1 MVDAAHG
8 GAIAM
13 ASGAT
18 ALGFLAV
25 FTGVMTGGTSFLIF
39 GTMAIQLAPGAIG
52 MTQQVNEEL
61 QRRQGICDQ
70 VQAVRDR
77 IAKYNELENDLD
89 KLDVTEITTK
99 LTDLNDDVDA
109 ANKKMVY
116 VQQQFYKNLSITV
129 LIYVAIIA
137 ILGYI
142 IISKNHTRPPMI
154 QARQLYMNTT
164 LRNYRTT

>member
-1 MVDAAHG
+1 MANAAHG
-8 GAIAM
+8 GAIGM
-13 ASGAT
+13 
-18 ALGFLAV
+18 LGVAAIAGGLLAFAPFAAAGSV
-25 FTGVMTGGTSFLIF
+25 SFLIF
-39 GTMAIQLAPGAIG
+39 GTAAMQLAPGAIS

-61 QRRQGICDQ
+61 QRRQDICDQ

-77 IAKYNELENDLD
+77 IAKYNDLENDLD

-109 ANKKMVY
+109 ANKKMAY

-129 LIYVAIIA
+129 IVYVAIIA

-142 IISKNHTRPPMI
+142 IISKKK
-154 QARQLYMNTT
+154 
-164 LRNYRTT
+164 